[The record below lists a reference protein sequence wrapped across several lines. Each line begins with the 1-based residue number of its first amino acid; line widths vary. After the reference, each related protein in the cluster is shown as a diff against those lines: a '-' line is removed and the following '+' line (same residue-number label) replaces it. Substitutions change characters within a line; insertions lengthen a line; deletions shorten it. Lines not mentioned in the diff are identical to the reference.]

1 MFRRKKQK
9 PQNRWT
15 SCINLAQTISN
26 PKIEQANLY
35 KLKLLSRS
43 TASLKENKKKSI
55 QEQMK
60 IDEKNIKD
68 YLLGKKPMMF

>member
-1 MFRRKKQK
+1 MFRRKKPK
-9 PQNRWT
+9 PNNKWA

-26 PKIEQANLY
+26 PKIEQTNLY
-35 KLKLLSRS
+35 KMKLLSKS
-43 TASLKENKKKSI
+43 TVSLKETKKKSI
-55 QEQMK
+55 QEQMR

>member
-9 PQNRWT
+9 PQNRWA
-15 SCINLAQTISN
+15 SCINLAQNISN

-35 KLKLLSRS
+35 KMKLLSKS
-43 TASLKENKKKSI
+43 TASLKENKKKSV
-55 QEQMK
+55 QEQMR